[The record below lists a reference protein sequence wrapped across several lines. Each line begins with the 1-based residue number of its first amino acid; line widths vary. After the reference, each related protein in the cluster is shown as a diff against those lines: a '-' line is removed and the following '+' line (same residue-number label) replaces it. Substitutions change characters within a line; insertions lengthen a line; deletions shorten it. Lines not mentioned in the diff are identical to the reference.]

1 MEKFWWFVME
11 LLLLF
16 RLGTKE
22 NKAGGRSK
30 GGGEK
35 RKDRPRIK
43 WKIKYT
49 LLYPKGN
56 CR

>member
-1 MEKFWWFVME
+1 ME

-22 NKAGGRSK
+22 NKAGGD
-30 GGGEK
+30 

-43 WKIKYT
+43 WKIIKYT

-56 CR
+56 L